1 MAISRLF
8 HWLFR
13 NPLLRPEVASEQSQ
27 PSSTADVVTLL
38 EQQSRPGRS
47 IGARL
52 FLYILIAALV
62 GLGGMS
68 LLFYQRLEARAMDD
82 IQGRL
87 GTQVAIVE
95 RELAEAKRLMQ
106 AVSVA
111 VAALHDSQ
119 VEEPEPYEDVL
130 YQLFQQRSHL
140 TMALDF
146 GQAKG
151 AILPE
156 QETYWPYFSL
166 DRPDSEQPGYL
177 LPPPDQAI
185 RYSDVCEVELDCL
198 TQLYFQAPIRAGHAI
213 WLPPYQWGGVTMT
226 SITAPIVDRQQK
238 LLGVSGLDIDVT
250 ALGKEIVAPRDWQG
264 GYFAILSAGGRLL
277 SYPPDQSLANQLTR
291 HDQIPALNKLWSEIL
306 ASHQGIVR
314 QAGYY
319 YAFATIEGTGWT
331 ILAVVP
337 QQVVLGPVVLITLGS
352 ASWAAVILAV
362 AVVLFVRW
370 FNLRLSPIVAE
381 CQTILA
387 SDLMRTAS
395 LENQSSIVSMPPVE
409 LGDLDE
415 LGVLSYA
422 FTRMTQQRQSSID
435 DLEQRVKERTV
446 ELEKARDRANA
457 ANQAKSEFLAQMS
470 HELRTP
476 LNGILGYAQILQKSS
491 QLSPSQLKGVGIIHQ
506 SGQHL
511 LLLINDI
518 LDIAKIEARRLELNP
533 KVFNFPLFI
542 NEVCQIIAIQ
552 AEQKGLVFKQSLEDK
567 LPVEVVFDKT
577 RLRQVLINLLGN
589 AVKFTPTGWVEL
601 SICTNAQAQAQL
613 ESHDAKMDYE
623 FTFTV
628 SDSGIGIPD
637 SKLTHIFT
645 PFEQVRQS
653 QLSAEGTGLG
663 LAISQQIVARMGGDL
678 TVKSSLGEGSQF
690 TFTLSL
696 PASTPLAVQPP
707 VAGLAQQ
714 VTGFEGPRRDLLI
727 VDDNP
732 DNRRVIVDFLR
743 PLGFELREADSG
755 AAGLAQVEQRCPDLI
770 ITDIAM
776 AEMDGL
782 QLIRI
787 LREQYSNEQLPI
799 LVSSASVF
807 PTDQHQSLEAG
818 GNDFLPKPVEFPRLL
833 QQLQNELGL
842 TWTHDTLVPMQASTQ
857 EMIPAI
863 EDCPSPELET
873 LEKLL
878 KLAKSGLLQAIQKE
892 LQQLHQQQP
901 ELEPFVQQVKP
912 LADGFKLKQLQHF
925 LADLIAQ
932 SKADDA

>member
-1 MAISRLF
+1 MAISRVF
-8 HWLFR
+8 HWLFS
-13 NPLLRPEVASEQSQ
+13 NPLLRPAVASEQSQ
-27 PSSTADVVTLL
+27 PSSTTDVVMLL

-95 RELAEAKRLMQ
+95 RELAEAKRSMQ

-111 VAALHDSQ
+111 VGALHDSQ
-119 VEEPEPYEDVL
+119 VDDPKPYETVL

-146 GQAKG
+146 GQAEG
-151 AILPE
+151 AILPS

-177 LPPPDQAI
+177 LPAPDQAI
-185 RYSDVCEVELDCL
+185 RYSDVCEVEPDCL
-198 TQLYFQAPIRAGHAI
+198 EQSYFQAPVQAGHEI

-226 SITAPIVDRQQK
+226 SITAPIFDQEQK

-250 ALGKEIVAPRDWQG
+250 ALGEEIVAPEDWRR
-264 GYFAILSAGGRLL
+264 GYFAILSSGGKLL
-277 SYPPDQSLANQLTR
+277 SYPPNQSLAKQLT
-291 HDQIPALNKLWSEIL
+291 HCEQLPVLSKIWGKISEF
-306 ASHQGIVR
+306 HRGIVR
-314 QAGYY
+314 QAGRY
-319 YAFATIEGTGWT
+319 YAFAPVEGTHWT

-337 QQVVLGPVVLITLGS
+337 QGVVLAPVILITLGS
-352 ASWAAVILAV
+352 ASWAAAILAV
-362 AVVLFVRW
+362 AVSLFVRW
-370 FNLRLSPIVAE
+370 FNLRLSPIVSE

-387 SDLMRTAS
+387 SDLVRTTS
-395 LENQSSIVSMPPVE
+395 LDSQSSSLIPEPAIE
-409 LGDLDE
+409 DLGSLDE
-415 LGVLSYA
+415 LGVLSSA
-422 FTRMTQQRQSSID
+422 FKRMTQQRQSSID

-446 ELEKARDRANA
+446 ELEQARDRANA

-476 LNGILGYAQILQKSS
+476 LNGILGYAQILQQSAE
-491 QLSPSQLKGVGIIHQ
+491 LSPSQLNGVGIIHQ

-533 KVFNFPLFI
+533 EALDFPTFV
-542 NEVCQIIAIQ
+542 NEVCQIIAMQ
-552 AEQKGLVFKQSLEDK
+552 AEQKGLVFKQNFEDQ
-567 LPVEVVFDKT
+567 LPAEAVLDKT

-589 AVKFTPTGWVEL
+589 AVKFTATGWVEL
-601 SICTNAQAQAQL
+601 TIRTKPKHQANPL
-613 ESHDAKMDYE
+613 ESNDSKMDYE
-623 FTFTV
+623 FTFTI
-628 SDSGIGIPD
+628 SDSGIGIPE
-637 SKLTHIFT
+637 SKLAHIFT
-645 PFEQVRQS
+645 PFEQVRHS
-653 QLSAEGTGLG
+653 QLNAEGTGLG
-663 LAISQQIVARMGGDL
+663 LSISQKIVAQMGGDL
-678 TVKSSLGEGSQF
+678 TVESCLGEGSQF
-690 TFTLSL
+690 TFMLSL
-696 PASTPLAVQPP
+696 PASTTIAVKRPP
-707 VAGLAQQ
+707 ADLVQQ
-714 VTGFEGPRRDLLI
+714 VTGFEGPRRHILV

-743 PLGFELREADSG
+743 PLGFELREANSG
-755 AAGLAQVEQRCPDLI
+755 ADGLAQVEQRCPDLI

-776 AEMDGL
+776 AEIDGL

-807 PTDQHQSLEAG
+807 ATDQHQSLEAG
-818 GNDFLPKPVEFPRLL
+818 GNDFLPKPVEFNQLL
-833 QQLQNELGL
+833 HQLKHQLSL
-842 TWTHDTLVPMQASTQ
+842 TWTQGSQ
-857 EMIPAI
+857 IPAK
-863 EDCPSPELET
+863 EMEQATGDCPSPDLAT
-873 LEKLL
+873 LEQLL
-878 KLAKSGLLQAIQKE
+878 RLAKSGLLQSIQKE

-901 ELEPFVQQVKP
+901 ELEPFLQQVKP
-912 LADGFKLKQLQHF
+912 LVDGFKLKQLQNL
-925 LADLIAQ
+925 LAELIAQ
-932 SKADDA
+932 SKAANS